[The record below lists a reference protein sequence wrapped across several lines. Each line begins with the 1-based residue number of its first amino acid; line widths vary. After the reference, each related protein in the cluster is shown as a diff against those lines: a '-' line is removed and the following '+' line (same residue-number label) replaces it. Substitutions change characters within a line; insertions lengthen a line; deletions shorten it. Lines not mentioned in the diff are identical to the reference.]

1 MEKLS
6 KKVVSLPVFSV
17 SEGEQIGYVKNLVV
31 DPQKKEIIALV
42 IDQKGW
48 FRENKIIPFNRVNS
62 IGENAITVDKSGTA
76 EKPANLP
83 QILKLLKDPV
93 PLINSKVVTAAGRTL
108 GYVEEFWFNIQGEI
122 TRLEI
127 SGGLLEGFLKGK
139 AALPAEEIVT
149 IGKNVIIATDGAENQ
164 MACGEKQLTNT
175 VKELKQVTAKAWEN
189 TVTGSQKIGKAIK
202 NSISKLV
209 EEEEKLSKSNED
221 KQNPADPIESP
232 NIEEEDTKIKRE
244 SNAEPQETNNETK
257 EEETAIALQE
267 VSEDLTRDEENNHEP
282 KKEETDKSSQE
293 NTGDL
298 SRDEDKK

>member
-1 MEKLS
+1 
-6 KKVVSLPVFSV
+6 
-17 SEGEQIGYVKNLVV
+17 VKNLVV

-83 QILKLLKDPV
+83 QILKLLKDPI

-139 AALPAEEIVT
+139 VTLPAAEIVT
-149 IGKNVIIATDGAENQ
+149 IGKNVIIAADGAENR
-164 MACGEKQLTNT
+164 MTSGEKQLPR

-189 TVTGSQKIGKAIK
+189 TVTSSQKIGKAIK

-209 EEEEKLSKSNED
+209 EEEEKLSKSKED
-221 KQNPADPIESP
+221 AQKPADPMERP
-232 NIEEEDTKIKRE
+232 NIEEDDAQIKRI
-244 SNAEPQETNNETK
+244 SNAESQETNNETK
-257 EEETAIALQE
+257 EEETATVPQEISENLTREANNHELQKE
-267 VSEDLTRDEENNHEP
+267 EIEQSSQENSEDLTRDEN
-282 KKEETDKSSQE
+282 KKQE
-293 NTGDL
+293 
-298 SRDEDKK
+298 